1 MVDRSHKRTLQPAA
15 LAAVC
20 VVLALLVLTLASV
33 ASAQDATATP
43 QPTSAFD
50 FNIEATFQAGPT
62 ATFNPQLLASLTGV
76 NGRATNS
83 AVAIRS
89 GPGLD
94 NRRIG
99 ALKQGA
105 WIDITGWNGWEE
117 GRSCTPTFENDL
129 DMWVE
134 VRFGTRTG
142 WIARCVLEIYGTVT
156 DLPLVS
162 ASGERTL
169 QR

>member
-1 MVDRSHKRTLQPAA
+1 MAAGSRKRNTQPAA
-15 LAAVC
+15 LAAALLIC
-20 VVLALLVLTLASV
+20 GLLALGLATAV
-33 ASAQDATATP
+33 TAQDATATP
-43 QPTSAFD
+43 LPTSEFD
-50 FNIEATFQAGPT
+50 VDFGQFVQSGPT
-62 ATFNPQLLASLTGV
+62 ATFNPQLLPSLTGV

-83 AVAIRS
+83 AVAVRS
-89 GPGLD
+89 GPGLE

-105 WIDITGWNGWEE
+105 WIDITGWNGWED
-117 GRSCTPTFENDL
+117 GRICSPNFENDL

-134 VRFGTRTG
+134 VRLNDRTG
-142 WIARCVLEIYGTVT
+142 WIARCVLEIYGEVT

-162 ASGERTL
+162 ANGERTL

>member
-1 MVDRSHKRTLQPAA
+1 MLNTSRKRNAQPAA
-15 LAAVC
+15 LAAMLLIC
-20 VVLALLVLTLASV
+20 GLLALALAT
-33 ASAQDATATP
+33 AATAQDATATP
-43 QPTSAFD
+43 QPTSEFD
-50 FNIEATFQAGPT
+50 IDFGQFVQQEPT
-62 ATFNPQLLASLTGV
+62 ATFNPQLLPSLTGV

-83 AVAIRS
+83 AVAVRS
-89 GPGLD
+89 GPGLE

-105 WIDITGWNGWEE
+105 WIDITAWNGWEA
-117 GRSCTPTFENDL
+117 GRTCSPAFENDL

-134 VRFGTRTG
+134 VRLNDRTG
-142 WIARCVLEIYGTVT
+142 WIARCVLEIYGEVT

>member
-1 MVDRSHKRTLQPAA
+1 MAAGSRKRHAQPAA
-15 LAAVC
+15 LAAALLIC
-20 VVLALLVLTLASV
+20 GLLALALAT
-33 ASAQDATATP
+33 AATAQDATATP
-43 QPTSAFD
+43 QPTSEFSFD
-50 FNIEATFQAGPT
+50 IAPTFQAGPT
-62 ATFNPQLLASLTGV
+62 ATFNPQLLSSLTGV

-83 AVAIRS
+83 AVAVRS
-89 GPGLD
+89 GPGLE

-105 WIDITGWNGWEE
+105 WIDITGWNGWEA
-117 GRSCTPTFENDL
+117 GRTCSPTFENDL

-134 VRFGTRTG
+134 VRLNDRTG
-142 WIARCVLEIYGTVT
+142 WIARCVLEIYGEVT

-162 ASGERTL
+162 ANGERTL

>member
-1 MVDRSHKRTLQPAA
+1 MSNPSRRPSFQPAA
-15 LAAVC
+15 LIAAFSVL
-20 VVLALLVLTLASV
+20 VLLALALTATV
-33 ASAQDATATP
+33 TAQDVTETP
-43 QPTSAFD
+43 QPTSEFD
-50 FNIEATFQAGPT
+50 FNIQPTFQAGPT
-62 ATFNPQLLASLTGV
+62 ATFNPQLLPSLTGV

-89 GPGLD
+89 GPGLE

-117 GRSCTPTFENDL
+117 GRTCSPTFENDL

-134 VRFGTRTG
+134 VKFGDRTG
-142 WIARCVLEIYGTVT
+142 WIARCVLEIRGTVT

>member
-1 MVDRSHKRTLQPAA
+1 MPNTVHKRNLQPIT

-20 VVLALLVLTLASV
+20 VVLALLALTLASV
-33 ASAQDATATP
+33 VSAQDATVTP
-43 QPTSAFD
+43 QPTSEFD

-76 NGRATNS
+76 NGRATNA

-89 GPGLD
+89 GPGLE

-105 WIDITGWNGWEE
+105 WIDITGWNGWED
-117 GRSCTPTFENDL
+117 GRTCSPTFENDL

-134 VRFGTRTG
+134 VRFGERTG